1 MVETGRRGIDRLP
14 LAGRREELR
23 RLAVRL
29 AERRTCLVSGAAGM
43 GKSRLIEEALRSS
56 GAPAVRVRKPGALHG
71 LLGQMAGGL
80 GLGVDARRATSV
92 ALKARVLEALE
103 TAPRCVV
110 LEEVTGAD
118 ARMYRF
124 LQRVYYIGGAPL
136 IVEAR
141 SRESLGHLHKLM
153 WDPREEIALRP
164 LSRAESSELFA
175 SAVEAYGLRGMD
187 LDEFRAKV
195 LASARGNPGQI
206 VSMCRLASRPEYQH
220 GRHVKFAPVRIDSM
234 MALLR

>member
-1 MVETGRRGIDRLP
+1 MVETEQGSIEVP
-14 LAGRREELR
+14 LVGRREEVR
-23 RLAVRL
+23 RLAGRL
-29 AERRTCLVSGAAGM
+29 QERQPCLVSGAAGM
-43 GKSRLIEEALRSS
+43 GKSKLIEEALRSS
-56 GAPAVRVRKPGALHG
+56 GAPSVRVRKPGALHG
-71 LLGQMAGGL
+71 LLGQMAEGL
-80 GLGVDARRATSV
+80 GLGVDARRATSA

-103 TAPRCVV
+103 AAPRCVV
-110 LEEVTGAD
+110 LEEVTWAD

-124 LQRVYYIGGAPL
+124 LQRVYYMGGTPL

-153 WDPREEIALRP
+153 WDPREEIALKP
-164 LSRAESSELFA
+164 LSRAESLELFA
-175 SAVEAYGLRGMD
+175 SAVQAFGLRGME

-206 VSMCRLASRPEYQH
+206 VSMCRLASRLEYQH
-220 GRHVKFAPVRIDSM
+220 GRRVMFAPVRIDSM